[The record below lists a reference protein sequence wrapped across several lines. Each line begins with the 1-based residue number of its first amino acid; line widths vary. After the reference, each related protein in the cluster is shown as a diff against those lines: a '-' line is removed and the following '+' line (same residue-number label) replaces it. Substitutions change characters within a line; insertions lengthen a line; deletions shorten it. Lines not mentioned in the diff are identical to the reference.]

1 MTERPE
7 PMIGMGKIGIGMIG
21 CGMIGQIHAD
31 GIAKLVDDGVARA
44 VVGADPSP
52 DARAGAQRNAGFE
65 RMTDDP
71 HEVIEDPEV
80 DAVMICSPTRTH
92 PELVRA
98 VVEAGKPMLC
108 EKPLATTFDA
118 VREMCDAVEASGL
131 VAQVGFHSRF
141 HPLVREVK
149 AIVDDGRMGRVIA
162 YTVRDDQ
169 YWPTGDVVPGH
180 SSWRSQREH
189 SGGGALLEHS
199 IHAADVCNWLF
210 GRPTEVFAKQRSLFG
225 YDVEDAAALT
235 IDHESGVIGNL
246 VTVFHGGRGREE
258 RRIEV
263 FLEGGAVEL
272 THDFVVG
279 ASEDS
284 FLVHAADAPPERID
298 PAALRAAHFA
308 AMGVDRPDVFF
319 YLYVADR
326 AWVESVRAGVP
337 AHPGVADA
345 FEAHLLVEGA
355 YRSADQ
361 DRPVALDGLRR
372 GN

>member
-1 MTERPE
+1 
-7 PMIGMGKIGIGMIG
+7 MIG

-44 VVGADPSP
+44 VVAMDPSAE
-52 DARAGAQRNAGFE
+52 ARAAARRNGGFE

-71 HEVIEDPEV
+71 LDVILDFDV
-80 DAVMICSPTRTH
+80 DAVLVCSPTRTH
-92 PELVRA
+92 PELVAA
-98 VVEAGKPMLC
+98 VVDANKPLLC
-108 EKPLATTFDA
+108 EKPLATSFDA
-118 VREMCDAVEASGL
+118 VRDMCRMVEASKL
-131 VAQVGFHSRF
+131 TAQVGFHSRF
-141 HPLVREVK
+141 HPLVRELK
-149 AIVDDGRMGRVIA
+149 SIVDDGRLGRPIA
-162 YTVRDDQ
+162 YTIRDDQ

-235 IDHESGVIGNL
+235 IDHETGVIGNL

-263 FLEGGAVEL
+263 FFEGGAVEV

-279 ASEDS
+279 AREDS
-284 FLVHAADAPPERID
+284 FLLHAADAEPEHID
-298 PAALRAAHFA
+298 PAELRAAHFA
-308 AMGVDRPDVFF
+308 EMGVSRPDVFF

-326 AWVESVRAGVP
+326 AWVDAIARHG
-337 AHPGVADA
+337 PGRPGFADA
-345 FEAHLLVEGA
+345 LDAHALVELA
-355 YRSADQ
+355 YRSARTGSPQ
-361 DRPVALDGLRR
+361 RR
-372 GN
+372 DELGP